1 MKTMKRMILAAA
13 LMIAASGAKAQDTDI
28 SKDEFGFSLGFGT
41 QVMHDG
47 NYIDMRHYVE
57 RQLGWVEGGTGP
69 FYNIGVSLGGEYY
82 RQISNPIAV
91 GLTGGF
97 ALANCQYEIPDEV
110 VHQEKEVE
118 LTSVYVMPA
127 VRWTWFRYNK
137 VRLYSKAC
145 LGLQWQNMEIRPN
158 SYQLNTGLKSHQT
171 KLAYH
176 LGAAGAELGHK
187 NCHVFFE
194 VGYGICGVVN
204 LGIHFSF

>member
-145 LGLQWQNMEIRPN
+145 LGVRWQNVKISSHE
-158 SYQLNTGLKSHQT
+158 QDGLDKHET

-187 NCHVFFE
+187 NAHVFFE

-204 LGIHFSF
+204 IGFHFAF

>member
-145 LGLQWQNMEIRPN
+145 LGVRWQNVKISSHE
-158 SYQLNTGLKSHQT
+158 QDGLDKHET

-187 NCHVFFE
+187 NAHVFFE
-194 VGYGICGVVN
+194 VGYGMCGVVN
-204 LGIHFSF
+204 IGFHFAF

>member
-1 MKTMKRMILAAA
+1 M
-13 LMIAASGAKAQDTDI
+13 
-28 SKDEFGFSLGFGT
+28 
-41 QVMHDG
+41 
-47 NYIDMRHYVE
+47 
-57 RQLGWVEGGTGP
+57 VEGGTGP

>member
-1 MKTMKRMILAAA
+1 MKRMILAAA

-145 LGLQWQNMEIRPN
+145 LGVRWQNVKISSHE
-158 SYQLNTGLKSHQT
+158 QDGLDKHET

-187 NCHVFFE
+187 NAHVFFE

-204 LGIHFSF
+204 IGFHFAF

>member
-1 MKTMKRMILAAA
+1 MILAAA

-145 LGLQWQNMEIRPN
+145 LGVRWQNVKISSHE
-158 SYQLNTGLKSHQT
+158 QDGLDKHET

-187 NCHVFFE
+187 NAHVFFE
-194 VGYGICGVVN
+194 VGYGMCGVVN
-204 LGIHFSF
+204 IGFHFAF